1 MATVKEILKML
12 ESIDGERYVVVYPD
26 YDVFRR
32 VYSQHAKKQIENN
45 EMVIMLPYYET
56 MDRTRAALSQA
67 GIDVRAQE
75 GSGFLVIMDSY
86 AAFLGFKQDNE
97 LFFSRLVSHAI
108 VSKKSGVC
116 IIADMGAFFLIEKVA
131 EIAAGRV
138 KVRGFCAYHWRD
150 FEKLSE
156 TQRDA
161 VFGQGYQV
169 LVVQQT
175 S

>member
-1 MATVKEILKML
+1 MASVKEILKLL
-12 ESIDGERYVVVYPD
+12 ESIEGECYVVVYRD
-26 YDVFRR
+26 HGSFRK
-32 VYSQHAKKQIENN
+32 VYSQHAKRQIENN

-56 MDRTRAALSQA
+56 TDKARAAVNQA

-97 LFFSRLVSHAI
+97 LFFSRLVYHAI
-108 VSKKSGVC
+108 VSRKSGIC
-116 IIADMGAFFLIEKVA
+116 IIADMGAFFLIDRVA

-138 KVRGFCAYHWRD
+138 KARGFCTYHQRD

-156 TQRDA
+156 GQRKA
-161 VFGQGYQV
+161 VFGQGYRA
-169 LVVQQT
+169 LFVQ
-175 S
+175 

>member
-1 MATVKEILKML
+1 MATVKEILKTL
-12 ESIDGERYVVVYPD
+12 ESIDREHYVVVYPD
-26 YDVFRR
+26 YDVFRK

-56 MDRTRAALSQA
+56 TDRTRAALGQA
-67 GIDVRAQE
+67 GIDVRMQE
-75 GSGFLVIMDSY
+75 GSGFLVVMDSY

-108 VSKKSGVC
+108 VSKKSGIC
-116 IIADMGAFFLIEKVA
+116 IIADMGAFFLIDKVA

-138 KVRGFCAYHWRD
+138 KARGFCTYHRRD
-150 FEKLSE
+150 FENLSE
-156 TQRDA
+156 GQRKA
-161 VFGQGYQV
+161 IFGQDYRA
-169 LVVQQT
+169 LIVQQT